1 MERKKFLA
9 VVMAVLMALTLLPSM
24 VFAAESPS
32 GELGGK
38 LKIKGLAAV
47 GTVLSADYSKVTP
60 EGVTDADVTFS
71 WSRQTGEKELTPV
84 GTEKNYTVTQ
94 DDLGYKLVLD
104 IAAPEGSTLTGKLT
118 AKTVEVA
125 ATEEEAKAAQQ
136 VAEDAETDSQDA
148 AADSNLDNTT
158 DDAAGDTENVENTE
172 QETQDYAQDT
182 ENTENDQSEED
193 QNTYGELEET
203 QIPYD
208 ETDQND
214 GAVQEVPEQE
224 AQQTDE
230 GNQDAAQTAE
240 SEEGTSTDDSRI
252 HIYTESEL
260 QADGTEKTT
269 ENADSQD
276 ETSEGSGELSEE
288 KEAYE
293 ATAFLEGEAESCDF
307 GTIETGNEGGVQAQ
321 FVQITNTGSETLNFQ
336 PISPEHFM
344 VADIEEPLAA
354 GESVSVWVQPREGL
368 EAGDYDDIITYQT
381 EEGAEV
387 SFEAKITVEDGE
399 LFPAEEPVEEPTEE
413 PENPDDQ
420 EVPSTEEPAEDTDG
434 SLAEYSLAVDTNDLK
449 FSDLKEDYEQ
459 VDEIQTVTV
468 TNTGDTTISL
478 KVPQS
483 DCFDILTADG
493 NIAESGVQLE
503 AGASLTFQ
511 IQPKNGLTKGEY
523 SETLI
528 FGTEESEEAAAQVT
542 AEVSVKEAEEQIISV
557 EADPTVIG
565 YDDLKVGYDTP
576 EATTITLTNT
586 GNTAVTLIQPEA
598 QYFEIGALSATEL
611 AAGESAAFTAVPVA
625 GLEEGSYSE
634 TLQIMWADSD
644 GQTSVAAEVEG
655 YITVAEAEKVYQ
667 LSADPTELDFGK
679 TEAGY
684 SEAPASQKVTVTNT
698 GNATITLSAPTA
710 SSFKIG
716 KLSATELAPGE
727 SASFNIRPKEGLI
740 EGSYLETIVIPNDQ
754 QVSAT
759 VDVLFTVK
767 AQTVKL
773 TGIQNPSSIAGIK
786 NGVEKTAKALGLPS
800 SVVLNTTNVDM
811 KAKVQWNVKE
821 SSYDPSDK
829 TEQTFKVKGTVVL
842 PDGVTNPDEISLITA
857 VEVTVNAGRTAK
869 IADPADNKITGISSD
884 GYTTQSKI
892 TFTAVGAGMDNESPG
907 TDDVRYVPDNWKV
920 INTNSW
926 TEAPY
931 TATFGITKAGTYSLT
946 VVFNR
951 QKYDGSKWENTGEQ
965 DTKQV
970 SFSISQAQTVTA
982 TPTPQPNGAN
992 QKNAV
997 RTGDTTNIAPF
1008 VIILVIATVCIV
1020 GVVVYK
1026 KKKK

>member
-9 VVMAVLMALTLLPSM
+9 VVMAVLMVLTLLPPM

-71 WSRQTGEKELTPV
+71 WSRQTGEKELTQV

-104 IAAPEGSTLTGKLT
+104 IAAPEGSALTGKLT
-118 AKTVEVA
+118 AKTAEVA
-125 ATEEEAKAAQQ
+125 ATEEDAKAAQQ
-136 VAEDAETDSQDA
+136 DAQESEDEETDTQDTTSA
-148 AADSNLDNTT
+148 TLDNAT
-158 DDAAGDTENVENTE
+158 DDAENVE
-172 QETQDYAQDT
+172 QETQEDGSQNT
-182 ENTENDQSEED
+182 ETVENDQTEEDSSTYGQSEEN
-193 QNTYGELEET
+193 QNPYEEMNQNEEAVKEVSTQETQQSDEET
-203 QIPYD
+203 
-208 ETDQND
+208 
-214 GAVQEVPEQE
+214 
-224 AQQTDE
+224 
-230 GNQDAAQTAE
+230 QDAAQTAKT
-240 SEEGTSTDDSRI
+240 EEETSTDDSQI

-269 ENADSQD
+269 EEKTEDRDSQD
-276 ETSEGSGELSEE
+276 ETSEGSGEIAKE
-288 KEAYE
+288 KETYE
-293 ATAFLEGEAESCDF
+293 AIASLDGEAESCDF
-307 GTIETGNEGGVQAQ
+307 GTIETGNEGEVQAQ
-321 FVQITNTGSETLNFQ
+321 FVQITNTGSEPLNFQ

-368 EAGDYDDIITYQT
+368 EAGDYDDTITYQT
-381 EEGAEV
+381 EEGVEV
-387 SFEAKITVEDGE
+387 SFEAKITVESEE
-399 LFPAEEPVEEPTEE
+399 LFPAEEPAEE

-420 EVPSTEEPAEDTDG
+420 EAPSAEEPVEDKDD
-434 SLAEYSLAVDTNDLK
+434 SLASQSLSVDTNDLR
-449 FSDLKEDYEQ
+449 FSDLKENYEQ

-468 TNTGDTTISL
+468 TNTGDTTVSL

-493 NIAESGVQLE
+493 NTAESGMQLE

-511 IQPKNGLTKGEY
+511 IQPKNGLAKGEY
-523 SETLI
+523 SEALI
-528 FGTEESEEAAAQVT
+528 FTTEESEEAVAQVT
-542 AEVSVKEAEEQIISV
+542 AEVSVKEDEEQIVSV
-557 EADPTVIG
+557 KADPTVVS

-576 EATTITLTNT
+576 EATTVTLTNT
-586 GNTAVTLIQPEA
+586 GNTSVTLVQPEA

-611 AAGESAAFTAVPVA
+611 PAGESATFTAVPVA
-625 GLEEGSYSE
+625 GLEAGSYSE
-634 TLQIMWADSD
+634 TLQVMQTDSD
-644 GQTSVAAEVEG
+644 GQASVAAEVEG

-667 LSADPTELDFGK
+667 LSANPTELDFGK

-684 SEAPASQKVTVTNT
+684 SEAPEAQKVTVTNT
-698 GNATITLSAPTA
+698 GNAAITLSAPTA

-727 SASFNIRPKEGLI
+727 SASFKIRPKEGLI
-740 EGSYLETIVIPNDQ
+740 EGSYLESIVIPNDH

-773 TGIQNPSSIAGIK
+773 TGIQNPSSIKGVK

-800 SVVLNTTNVDM
+800 SVVINTTNGDM
-811 KAKVQWNVKE
+811 KAGVQWNVKE
-821 SSYDPSDK
+821 SSYDPSEK

-857 VEVTVNAGRTAK
+857 VKVTVKAGRTAK
-869 IADPADNKITGISSD
+869 IADPANNKITGISSD

-907 TDDVRYVPDNWKV
+907 TGDVRYVPDNWKV

-951 QKYDGSKWENTGEQ
+951 QKYNGSKWENTGEQ

-970 SFSISQAQTVTA
+970 SFRISQAQTVTA
-982 TPTPQPNGAN
+982 TSTPQPNGAN

-1008 VIILVIATVCIV
+1008 VIVLVIAVVCIV
-1020 GVVVYK
+1020 GVVIYK